1 MTTYV
6 IKPSVTQMNQQPLAS
21 NANTHLVLGGARSGK
36 SRFGEQIAKDSGL
49 EVIYVATAQA
59 YDNEMVKRI
68 EQHKLDRPDHW
79 QSIEEPVN
87 LPQIIEDNSD
97 SKNIILVDC
106 LTLWLMNLLDAKLDI
121 PREVDA
127 LLNALSKSSGAVVMV
142 SNEITMGVVPMGEM
156 SRQYVDELGRMHQ
169 RIAQQAHNVTLMV
182 AGIPMAIKGAL

>member
-6 IKPSVTQMNQQPLAS
+6 IKPSVTQMNQQPIAS

-87 LPQIIEDNSD
+87 LPQIIEDNSH

-106 LTLWLMNLLDAKLDI
+106 LTLWLMNLLDARLDI

-182 AGIPMAIKGAL
+182 AGIPMAIKGSL

>member
-87 LPQIIEDNSD
+87 LPQIIEDNSH

>member
-6 IKPSVTQMNQQPLAS
+6 IKPSVTQMNQQPFAS

-68 EQHKLDRPDHW
+68 EQHKLDRPDYW

-87 LPQIIEDNSD
+87 LPKIIEDNSH

>member
-49 EVIYVATAQA
+49 AVIYVATAQA

-87 LPQIIEDNSD
+87 LPQIIEDNSH

-121 PREVDA
+121 PKEVDA

>member
-21 NANTHLVLGGARSGK
+21 NANIHLVLGGARSGK

-87 LPQIIEDNSD
+87 LPQIIEDNSH

-169 RIAQQAHNVTLMV
+169 RIA
-182 AGIPMAIKGAL
+182 